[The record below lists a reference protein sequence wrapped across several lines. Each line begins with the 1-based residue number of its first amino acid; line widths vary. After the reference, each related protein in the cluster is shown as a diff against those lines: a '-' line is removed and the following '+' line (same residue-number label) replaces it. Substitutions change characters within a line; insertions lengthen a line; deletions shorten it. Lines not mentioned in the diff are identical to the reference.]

1 MTLVLAATP
10 GLSIDMSKTNQ
21 QPQGAAPVKAKPRK
35 DWELFWRI
43 IAGLM
48 IVVIA
53 WIIWVLYQITPRSVV
68 TPLVYESQVKRG
80 STQQSETGAAA
91 ASPQLAPAKA
101 AGQQAAGAPPL
112 PQPTPDAT
120 AAALLMDQAQAAMRS
135 GAHQSSADVQAAALE
150 QRIEPIRGERLKLS
164 TEITTP
170 LVEKKSVPK
179 QQKARP
185 DGVPPVPATAA
196 GKVRP

>member
-10 GLSIDMSKTNQ
+10 GLSIDMSQTNQ

-80 STQQSETGAAA
+80 GTQQSETGAAA
-91 ASPQLAPAKA
+91 ASPQLAPAKS

-150 QRIEPIRGERLKLS
+150 QRIEPNRGERLKLS

-185 DGVPPVPATAA
+185 DGVPPVPATTA

>member
-10 GLSIDMSKTNQ
+10 GLSIDMSQTKQ

-80 STQQSETGAAA
+80 GTQQSETGTAA
-91 ASPQLAPAKA
+91 ASPQLAPAKS
-101 AGQQAAGAPPL
+101 AGQQGVGAPPL

-120 AAALLMDQAQAAMRS
+120 AAALLMDQAQAALRS

-164 TEITTP
+164 TEMATP
-170 LVEKKSVPK
+170 PVEK
-179 QQKARP
+179 
-185 DGVPPVPATAA
+185 
-196 GKVRP
+196 

>member
-1 MTLVLAATP
+1 MTLVLAAKP
-10 GLSIDMSKTNQ
+10 GLSIDMSQTKQ

-68 TPLVYESQVKRG
+68 TPLVYESQAKRSG
-80 STQQSETGAAA
+80 TQPSEAGAAT
-91 ASPQLAPAKA
+91 ASPQLAPAKS
-101 AGQQAAGAPPL
+101 AGQPAAGAPSV

-120 AAALLMDQAQAAMRS
+120 AAALLMDQAQAELRA
-135 GAHQSSADVQAAALE
+135 GAHQPSADVRAAAAE
-150 QRIEPIRGERLKLS
+150 HRIDPVRGERLKLS

-170 LVEKKSVPK
+170 MVEKK
-179 QQKARP
+179 
-185 DGVPPVPATAA
+185 
-196 GKVRP
+196 

>member
-10 GLSIDMSKTNQ
+10 GLSIDMSQTNQ

-80 STQQSETGAAA
+80 GTQQSETGAAA
-91 ASPQLAPAKA
+91 ASPQLAPAKS
-101 AGQQAAGAPPL
+101 AGQQAVGVPPL
-112 PQPTPDAT
+112 PQPTSDAT
-120 AAALLMDQAQAAMRS
+120 AAALLMDQAQAALRS

-150 QRIEPIRGERLKLS
+150 QRIVPIRGERLKLS

-185 DGVPPVPATAA
+185 DGVPPVPATTA
-196 GKVRP
+196 GKIRP

>member
-80 STQQSETGAAA
+80 GTQQSETGAAA
-91 ASPQLAPAKA
+91 ASPQLAPAKS

-150 QRIEPIRGERLKLS
+150 QRIEPVRGERLKLS

-170 LVEKKSVPK
+170 LVEKKSVPN
-179 QQKARP
+179 QHKARP
-185 DGVPPVPATAA
+185 DGVPPVPATTA